1 MKTVYIHTDG
11 ACSGN
16 PGPGGWAAIL
26 QFIREN
32 SIVAEKEI
40 FGGHPHTT
48 NNRMEM
54 LAAIE
59 GLRTLTEPC
68 EVTVYSDSQLLVKG
82 MTEWL
87 ANWKK
92 KGKLTS
98 PTTDLKNVDLW
109 VDIVKLAEV
118 HKIDW
123 VWVKG
128 HSTNIMN
135 NRADALARAAVP
147 KAGK

>member
-1 MKTVYIHTDG
+1 
-11 ACSGN
+11 
-16 PGPGGWAAIL
+16 
-26 QFIREN
+26 
-32 SIVAEKEI
+32 
-40 FGGHPHTT
+40 
-48 NNRMEM
+48 MEM

-59 GLRTLTEPC
+59 GLRALTEPC

-87 ANWKK
+87 SNWKK

-128 HSTNIMN
+128 HSTNVMN